1 MHSKAP
7 TQTKAQ
13 DFTTEQEL
21 MHAAV
26 HVLGIL
32 FGIFGIPLLIYSAID
47 KDFYSLMGITV
58 YGICFMMVFTFST
71 LYHSNTRERR
81 KRLFKKL
88 DRISIYFL
96 IAGTYTPIVKLY
108 LFDNTGI
115 NLLTTLWCLVVVGI
129 LFEIY
134 YPDRY
139 PNMSVLFYLLM
150 GLMFLFIPGRFFAA
164 MPQNVSMLVMSGIV
178 LYVVGVVFYVWH
190 GWKYHHVLWHAFVL
204 IGSICHY
211 LAVWDAL

>member
-1 MHSKAP
+1 MQFKQSSRAKAKP
-7 TQTKAQ
+7 
-13 DFTTEQEL
+13 FTTEQESI
-21 MHAAV
+21 HASV

-47 KDFYSLMGITV
+47 KDLYSLLGITV

-71 LYHSNTRERR
+71 LYHSYTREKK
-81 KRLFKKL
+81 KRFFKKL

-96 IAGTYTPIVKLY
+96 IAGTYTPIVKFY
-108 LFDNTGI
+108 MFDQTGI
-115 NLLTTLWCLVVVGI
+115 MLLTTLWCLVAVGI
-129 LFEIY
+129 LFEVY

-139 PNMSVLFYLLM
+139 PNISVMFYLLM
-150 GLMFLFIPGRFFAA
+150 GLMFLFIPHRFFAS
-164 MPQNVSMLVMSGIV
+164 MPSKVSMLVMTGII
-178 LYVVGVVFYVWH
+178 LYMVGVVFYVWH

-204 IGSICHY
+204 IASICHY